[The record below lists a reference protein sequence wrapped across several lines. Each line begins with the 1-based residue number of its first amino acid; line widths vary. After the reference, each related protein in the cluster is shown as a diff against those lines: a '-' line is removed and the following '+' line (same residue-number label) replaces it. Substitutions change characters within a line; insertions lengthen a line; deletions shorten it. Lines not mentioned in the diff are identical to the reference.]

1 MKLLEKVLVGVVG
14 VIVGIIVTIELW
26 FDIEII

>member
-1 MKLLEKVLVGVVG
+1 MNLLEKVLVGVVG